1 MSRWTGAV
9 IGVVAVAVLV
19 GGTLTVRS
27 LADDHGHTPPAAGP
41 ASPGATQPVAA
52 GLSQTPTPT
61 PASSTPKPA
70 PRASSSRAKA
80 APGSSASSSAPPP
93 TGSSAG
99 CANPVYRT
107 SDRNGGWQD
116 GVYYVT
122 QDMWN
127 ASNYSVQQTLNACS
141 YRSWYVVAN
150 MNNDSGDGA
159 VKTYPNV
166 HEDFNERKISSFNSI
181 TSAFGE
187 HGPHVG
193 IYEYAYDI
201 WLNGVAS
208 NGSTEV
214 MIWNDNFHQVPSG
227 SVQGSASFSGHGYQV
242 WRNGSYIAF
251 VADSNFTAGTVD
263 LLAVFKWIM
272 NRGWIPS
279 TSTVGQIDYGVE
291 LVSTNGAP
299 AAFSFSNF
307 SISAS

>member
-1 MSRWTGAV
+1 MSRSAGAV
-9 IGVVAVAVLV
+9 TGVVAVAVLV

-27 LADDHGHTPPAAGP
+27 LADDHSHAPPAASP
-41 ASPGATQPVAA
+41 PGATQPVAA
-52 GLSQTPTPT
+52 GLSQTPTPQ
-61 PASSTPKPA
+61 PASSTPKPT
-70 PRASSSRAKA
+70 PRASSAGAKA
-80 APGSSASSSAPPP
+80 AHSSSAPPSTPPP
-93 TGSSAG
+93 TGSSAS
-99 CANPVYRT
+99 CASPVYHT
-107 SDRNGGWQD
+107 SDPNGGWQD
-116 GVYYVT
+116 GAYYVT

-127 ASNYSVQQTLNACS
+127 ASNYSVQQALYACS

-166 HEDFNERKISSFNSI
+166 HEDFNERKISSFSSI
-181 TSAFGE
+181 TSAFSE

-214 MIWNDNFHQVPSG
+214 MIWNDNFHQAPSG
-227 SVQGSASFSGHGYQV
+227 SVQGSATFSGHGYQV

-263 LLAVFKWIM
+263 LLAVFKWII
-272 NRGWIPS
+272 NKGWIPS

-291 LVSTNGAP
+291 LVSTSGAP
-299 AAFSFSNF
+299 ATFSFSNF

>member
-9 IGVVAVAVLV
+9 TGVVAVAVLV

-27 LADDHGHTPPAAGP
+27 LADDHGHAPPAAGP
-41 ASPGATQPVAA
+41 ASHGAAQPAAA

-61 PASSTPKPA
+61 PASSRPT
-70 PRASSSRAKA
+70 PRASSTRAKVA
-80 APGSSASSSAPPP
+80 HRTSAPPSTPPPAGSSAS
-93 TGSSAG
+93 
-99 CANPVYRT
+99 CANPVYRS
-107 SDRNGGWQD
+107 SDPNGGWQD
-116 GVYYVT
+116 GAYYVT

-141 YRSWYVVAN
+141 YRNWYVVAN

-214 MIWNDNFHQVPSG
+214 MIWNDNFHQTPSG
-227 SVQGSASFSGHGYQV
+227 SAQGSATFSGHGYQL

-263 LLAVFKWIM
+263 LLAVFKWIISK
-272 NRGWIPS
+272 GWIPS

-291 LVSTNGAP
+291 LVSTNSAP
-299 AAFSFSNF
+299 ATFSFSNF